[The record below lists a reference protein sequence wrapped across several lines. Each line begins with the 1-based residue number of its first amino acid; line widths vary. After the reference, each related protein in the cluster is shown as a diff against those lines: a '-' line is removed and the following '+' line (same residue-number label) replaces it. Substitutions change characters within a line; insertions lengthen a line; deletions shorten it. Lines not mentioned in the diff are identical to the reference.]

1 MFFTKHG
8 YQGEAGK
15 CQELGRG
22 GPGGRGLPGETEEGG
37 EEEPGGVEQVGPAHD
52 AHDGLHVEGVA
63 AKQGA
68 AHQTQQPGV
77 GGLGQPGECSEEEIQ
92 QEGVGGVQDDV
103 QDFVLFRC
111 DAFSQLALKAERES
125 CQRSVRLRISFN
137 QSVQPGKPWPKSR

>member
-15 CQELGRG
+15 CQKLSRG

-37 EEEPGGVEQVGPAHD
+37 EEEPGGVEQVGPAHN

-77 GGLGQPGECSEEEIQ
+77 GGLGELGECSEEEIQ
-92 QEGVGGVQDDV
+92 GEGVGGVQEDV
-103 QDFVLFRC
+103 EDFVRFGC
-111 DAFSQLALKAERES
+111 HPFSELALQAEGES
-125 CQRSVRLRISFN
+125 CQRTE
-137 QSVQPGKPWPKSR
+137 